1 MAGKGYAPC
10 LPDILIICQTFFF
23 VDLPPDLLA
32 AAGTFFNTAACDS
45 GGSGGE
51 LLTGLDVVAQPE
63 IHRIQVQPS
72 GDPAH
77 HQLPPEGEL

>member
-1 MAGKGYAPC
+1 MPAGYPHY
-10 LPDILIICQTFFF
+10 L
-23 VDLPPDLLA
+23 PDLLFRRSPRRISWQRRA
-32 AAGTFFNTAACDS
+32 HFSMPQLVTAEA
-45 GGSGGE
+45 SGGE

-63 IHRIQVQPS
+63 IHRIQVQLS